1 MKLSGFAIA
10 PGRVVGKAFVF
21 RRAERQVPFRHL
33 QKTAAG
39 PERDRLQVAFQG
51 AQAELADLR
60 ARLSH
65 EAGEAHAY
73 LFDAQILMLQDPLF
87 AGRSL
92 TLIEERLIGAEW
104 ALSIVCD
111 ELRRLFAR
119 ASAVIAERSH
129 DLDDVLDRVL
139 ALLGGTKGDLVLP
152 SGERVVLVCEDLKP
166 SEAAEIDW
174 TRVGALVADHG
185 SPTHHMAILARSR
198 NIPCVLGV
206 RTATAHVASE
216 AMVLVDGGAGF
227 IDTQPPPEPQVQ
239 PVHEPKRAGPPEGPV
254 MTGDGAEI
262 VLRANIEFPSDID
275 AVRAAGA
282 MGIGLFR
289 SEYLLSRQGRA
300 PSEDA
305 QLEIYRRLALAVT
318 PHPLTVRTFD
328 LGPEDLSPASPSS
341 PNPALGLRAF
351 RLLSRGSQYFRS
363 QIRALLRAADEV
375 AIRILFPFV
384 GGVQEAAEI
393 LGLVE
398 ELEGELHSS
407 GRPFRRPPLGA
418 MIEIPS
424 AALVAESL
432 GRRFDYLCVGTN
444 DLIQY
449 TLAVD
454 RADPRVGHLYAP
466 FHPAVVRLLGDI
478 VVSAREAKV
487 PLSVCGEMAA
497 SREGALLLVGL
508 GYRELSMAPAS
519 IRRVRHV
526 LSSSRITDIEKALSL
541 SAKSESFTA
550 EAFAQALV
558 AVQGRPDPV
567 SPDSGEIIGLKESKE
582 LKG

>member
-10 PGRVVGKAFVF
+10 PGRVLGRAFVF

-33 QKTAAG
+33 EKGAVPG
-39 PERDRLQVAFQG
+39 ERERLQNAFRA

-60 ARLSH
+60 SRLSH

-73 LFDAQILMLQDPLF
+73 LFDAQMMMLQDPLF

-92 TLIEERLIGAEW
+92 TLIEERSIGAEW

-119 ASAVIAERSH
+119 ASSVIAERSH

-139 ALLGGTKGDLVLP
+139 ALLGGAKGDLVLP
-152 SGERVVLVCEDLKP
+152 AGRKLVLICEDLKP

-174 TRVGALVADHG
+174 SRVSALVADHG

-198 NIPCVLGV
+198 GIPCVLGV
-206 RTATAHVASE
+206 RTATVQVPSE
-216 AMVLVDGGAGF
+216 ALVLVDGDEGF
-227 IDTQPPPEPQVQ
+227 IDTSPPPETRIEPAPLARPATSFAG
-239 PVHEPKRAGPPEGPV
+239 PVHTR
-254 MTGDGAEI
+254 DGAEV
-262 VLRANIEFPSDID
+262 VLRANIELPSDI
-275 AVRAAGA
+275 ATVRESGA
-282 MGIGLFR
+282 MGVGLFR

-300 PSEDA
+300 PTEDA
-305 QLEIYRRLALAVT
+305 QLEIYRRLALAVA

-351 RLLSRGSQYFRS
+351 RLLSRGSEYFRS

-384 GGVQEAAEI
+384 GGVPEAEEI
-393 LGLVE
+393 LALVG
-398 ELEGELHSS
+398 ELEGELHAA
-407 GRPFRRPPLGA
+407 GRAFRRPPLGA

-432 GRRFDYLCVGTN
+432 GRKLDYLCVGTN

-466 FHPAVVRLLGDI
+466 FHPAVIRLLRDI
-478 VVSAREAKV
+478 VTASREANV

-497 SREGALLLVGL
+497 GREGALLLFGL
-508 GYRELSMAPAS
+508 GYREFSMAPSS
-519 IRRVRHV
+519 IAAVR
-526 LSSSRITDIEKALSL
+526 DALSTYRVAEIEGAVGQATRAEPL
-541 SAKSESFTA
+541 TPSSFAAALRRQSQNRSED
-550 EAFAQALV
+550 Q
-558 AVQGRPDPV
+558 P
-567 SPDSGEIIGLKESKE
+567 
-582 LKG
+582 

>member
-1 MKLSGFAIA
+1 LRLTGFAIA
-10 PGRVVGKAFVF
+10 PGRVLGKAFVF
-21 RRAERQVPFRHL
+21 RRAERRVPFRNL
-33 QKTAAG
+33 EKAAA
-39 PERDRLQVAFQG
+39 PLERERLQAAFRA

-60 ARLSH
+60 ARLSR

-92 TLIEERLIGAEW
+92 SLIDERLIGAEW
-104 ALSIVCD
+104 ALSVVCD

-119 ASAVIAERSH
+119 ASSVIAERSH

-152 SGERVVLVCEDLKP
+152 RGEKVVLVCEDLKP
-166 SEAAEIDW
+166 SEAAEVDW
-174 TRVGALVADHG
+174 SLVGALVADHG

-198 NIPCVLGV
+198 AIPCVLGV
-206 RTATAHVASE
+206 RTGTVHVSSE
-216 AMVLVDGGAGF
+216 SVVLVDGTAGY
-227 IDTQPPPEPQVQ
+227 IDTAPPPETRIEAIP
-239 PVHEPKRAGPPEGPV
+239 HERRTGLPEGPAS
-254 MTGDGAEI
+254 TADGVEVI
-262 VLRANIEFPSDID
+262 LRANIEFPSDIE
-275 AVRAAGA
+275 AVRESGA
-282 MGIGLFR
+282 MGVGLFR

-305 QLEIYRRLALAVT
+305 QLELYRRLALALA

-351 RLLSRGSQYFRS
+351 RLLSRGSEYFRS
-363 QIRALLRAADEV
+363 QIRALLRAADET

-384 GGVQEAAEI
+384 GGVPEAEEI
-393 LGLVE
+393 LALVE
-398 ELEGELHSS
+398 ELEGELHAA
-407 GRPFRRPPLGA
+407 GRAFRRPPLGA

-432 GRRFDYLCVGTN
+432 GRKFDYLCVGTN

-466 FHPAVVRLLGDI
+466 FHPGVVRLLGDI
-478 VVSAREAKV
+478 VSAAREAKV

-497 SREGALLLVGL
+497 NREGALLLVGL
-508 GYRELSMAPAS
+508 GYRELSMAPSS
-519 IRRVRHV
+519 IRQVRHA
-526 LSSSRITDIEKALSL
+526 LASSGLGDIEEAVEEVTESDLL
-541 SAKSESFTA
+541 SAER
-550 EAFAQALV
+550 FAVVLARL
-558 AVQGRPDPV
+558 ADAKR
-567 SPDSGEIIGLKESKE
+567 
-582 LKG
+582 

>member
-1 MKLSGFAIA
+1 MRLTGFAIA
-10 PGRVVGKAFVF
+10 PGRVLGKAFVF
-21 RRAERQVPFRHL
+21 RRAERRVPFRNL
-33 QKTAAG
+33 ERAG
-39 PERDRLQVAFQG
+39 VPVERERLQAAFRA
-51 AQAELADLR
+51 AQAELTDLR
-60 ARLSH
+60 ARLSR

-73 LFDAQILMLQDPLF
+73 LFDAQFLMLQDPLF

-92 TLIEERLIGAEW
+92 SLIDERLIGAEW

-119 ASAVIAERSH
+119 ASSVIAERSH

-139 ALLGGTKGDLVLP
+139 TLLGGTKGDLVLP
-152 SGERVVLVCEDLKP
+152 RGDKVVLVCEDLKP

-174 TRVGALVADHG
+174 NLVGALVADHG

-198 NIPCVLGV
+198 SIPCVLGV
-206 RTATAHVASE
+206 RTGTAHVSSE
-216 AMVLVDGGAGF
+216 SLVLVDGTAGF
-227 IDTQPPPEPQVQ
+227 IDTSPPPETRVEAIP
-239 PVHEPKRAGPPEGPV
+239 PVRRAGLPEGPAR
-254 MTGDGAEI
+254 TIDGVEVI
-262 VLRANIEFPSDID
+262 LRANIEFPSDID
-275 AVRAAGA
+275 AVRESGA
-282 MGIGLFR
+282 MGVGLFR
-289 SEYLLSRQGRA
+289 SEYLLSRLGRA

-305 QLEIYRRLALAVT
+305 QLELYRRLALVVA

-351 RLLSRGSQYFRS
+351 RLLSRGSEYFRS
-363 QIRALLRAADEV
+363 QIRALLRAADET

-384 GGVQEAAEI
+384 GGVVEADEI
-393 LGLVE
+393 LALVE
-398 ELEGELHSS
+398 ELGGELLAS
-407 GRPFRRPPLGA
+407 GRSFRRPPLGA

-466 FHPAVVRLLGDI
+466 FHPGVVRLLGDI
-478 VVSAREAKV
+478 VSAARNARV

-497 SREGALLLVGL
+497 NREGALLLVGL
-508 GYRELSMAPAS
+508 GYRELSMAPSS
-519 IRRVRHV
+519 IRQVRHA
-526 LSSSRITDIEKALSL
+526 LSSSDVKDIEKAVAEVTNQDTL
-541 SAKSESFTA
+541 SAESFA
-550 EAFAQALV
+550 GAL
-558 AVQGRPDPV
+558 
-567 SPDSGEIIGLKESKE
+567 LKLRE
-582 LKG
+582 GNR

>member
-1 MKLSGFAIA
+1 VRLSGFAIG
-10 PGRVVGKAFVF
+10 PGRVMGKAFVH
-21 RRAERQVPFRHL
+21 RREARRVPLRNIEKAEVPR
-33 QKTAAG
+33 
-39 PERDRLQVAFQG
+39 ERERLQTAFRA

-60 ARLSH
+60 GRLSR

-92 TLIEERLIGAEW
+92 SLIDERQIGAEW

-119 ASAVIAERSH
+119 ASSVIAERSH
-129 DLDDVLDRVL
+129 DLEDVLDRVL
-139 ALLGGTKGDLVLP
+139 TLLGGARGELVLP
-152 SGERVVLVCEDLKP
+152 EGEKVVLVCEDLKP

-174 TRVGALVADHG
+174 SRVSALVADDG

-198 NIPCVLGV
+198 AIPCVLGV
-206 RTATAHVASE
+206 RTGTSQIPNDAL
-216 AMVLVDGGAGF
+216 VLVDGTAGY
-227 IDTQPPPEPQVQ
+227 IDTQPPPETRIEAVREQ
-239 PVHEPKRAGPPEGPV
+239 RLAGPVGGPV
-254 MTGDGAEI
+254 RTGDGAEI
-262 VLRANIEFPSDID
+262 ILRANIEFPGDIES
-275 AVRAAGA
+275 VGEAGA
-282 MGIGLFR
+282 MGVGLFR
-289 SEYLLSRQGRA
+289 SEYLLSRHGRA

-305 QLEIYRRLALAVT
+305 QLELYRRLALAVA

-351 RLLSRGSQYFRS
+351 RLLSRGGEYFRP

-384 GGVQEAAEI
+384 GGVGEGSEI
-393 LGLVE
+393 LSLVSDIE
-398 ELEGELHSS
+398 RELRSA
-407 GRPFRRPPLGA
+407 GRAFRRPPLGA

-424 AALVAESL
+424 AALMAESL
-432 GRRFDYLCVGTN
+432 GRTFDYLCVGTN

-478 VVSAREAKV
+478 VSAAGSAKV

-497 SREGALLLVGL
+497 NREGALLLAGL
-508 GYRELSMAPAS
+508 GYRELSMAPSS
-519 IRRVRHV
+519 IRQVRYA
-526 LSSSRITDIEKALSL
+526 LSSTHLSDIEAAMKETVDSDTLTA
-541 SAKSESFTA
+541 ESFA
-550 EAFAQALV
+550 AALR
-558 AVQGRPDPV
+558 AKHRRAPA
-567 SPDSGEIIGLKESKE
+567 SR
-582 LKG
+582 

>member
-10 PGRVVGKAFVF
+10 PGRVLGKAFVF
-21 RRAERQVPFRHL
+21 QRAERQVPFRHL
-33 QKTAAG
+33 EKAGAAL
-39 PERDRLQVAFQG
+39 ERERLQTALRS
-51 AQAELADLR
+51 AQTELSDLR

-119 ASAVIAERSH
+119 ASAVISERSH

-152 SGERVVLVCEDLKP
+152 AGDKVVLVCEDLKP

-174 TRVGALVADHG
+174 SRVGALVADHG
-185 SPTHHMAILARSR
+185 SPTHHMAILAKSR
-198 NIPCVLGV
+198 LIPCVLGV

-216 AMVLVDGGAGF
+216 ALVLVDGDAGF
-227 IDTQPPPEPQVQ
+227 IDTSPSPQLRIEPTPEVL
-239 PVHEPKRAGPPEGPV
+239 RAELPEGPV
-254 MTGDGAEI
+254 HTEDGAEI
-262 VLRANIEFPSDID
+262 VLRANIEFPTDID
-275 AVRAAGA
+275 AVRESGA

-305 QLEIYRRLALAVT
+305 QLEIYRRLALAVA

-351 RLLSRGSQYFRS
+351 RLLSRGSEYFRS

-384 GGVQEAAEI
+384 GGVSEAHEI

-398 ELEGELHSS
+398 ELEGELHLA
-407 GRPFRRPPLGA
+407 GRAFRRPPLGA

-424 AALVAESL
+424 AALVAASL
-432 GRRFDYLCVGTN
+432 GRKFDYLCVGTN

-478 VVSAREAKV
+478 VSAAREANA

-508 GYRELSMAPAS
+508 GYRELSMAPSS
-519 IRRVRHV
+519 IRAVRYALTH
-526 LSSSRITDIEKALSL
+526 SSVADIERAVLEASNSDSL
-541 SAKSESFTA
+541 SAESFA
-550 EAFAQALV
+550 EALLATRTGA
-558 AVQGRPDPV
+558 R
-567 SPDSGEIIGLKESKE
+567 
-582 LKG
+582 

>member
-1 MKLSGFAIA
+1 MRLTGFAIA
-10 PGRVVGKAFVF
+10 PGRVLGKAFVF
-21 RRAERQVPFRHL
+21 RRAARQIPFRNL
-33 QKTAAG
+33 
-39 PERDRLQVAFQG
+39 ERDSASVEKERLQVALRG

-119 ASAVIAERSH
+119 ASVVIAERSH

-139 ALLGGTKGDLVLP
+139 TLLGGAKGDLVLP
-152 SGERVVLVCEDLKP
+152 PGEKLILVCGDLKP

-174 TRVGALVADHG
+174 SRVAALVADHG
-185 SPTHHMAILARSR
+185 SPTHHMAILARARS
-198 NIPCVLGV
+198 IPCVLGV
-206 RTATAHVASE
+206 RTATVEVPAGSK
-216 AMVLVDGGAGF
+216 VLVDGTAGF
-227 IDTQPPPEPQVQ
+227 VDTEPSPQTEVEQVMA
-239 PVHEPKRAGPPEGPV
+239 PDFAGPFQGPV
-254 MTGDGAEI
+254 LTKDGVEFI
-262 VLRANIEFPSDID
+262 LRANIEFPSDID
-275 AVRAAGA
+275 AVCNSGA
-282 MGIGLFR
+282 MGVGLFR

-305 QLEIYRRLALAVT
+305 QLEIYRKLALAVA

-351 RLLSRGSQYFRS
+351 RLLSRGGDYFRP
-363 QIRALLRAADEV
+363 QIRALLRAADEL

-384 GGVQEAAEI
+384 GGVEEADSI
-393 LGLVE
+393 LRLVE
-398 ELEGELHSS
+398 ELETELRSS
-407 GRPFRRPPLGA
+407 GRAFRRPPLGA

-424 AALVAESL
+424 AALVASSL
-432 GRRFDYLCVGTN
+432 GRKFDYLCVGTN

-454 RADPRVGHLYAP
+454 RADPRVGHLYDP
-466 FHPAVVRLLGDI
+466 FHPGVVRLLGDI
-478 VVSAREAKV
+478 VAAAREAKS

-497 SREGALLLVGL
+497 SREGALLLVRL
-508 GYRELSMAPAS
+508 GYRELSMTPSSIRLIRDLLASLQVDAIENAVTETARVGPLPAGGLAGAPA
-519 IRRVRHV
+519 R
-526 LSSSRITDIEKALSL
+526 
-541 SAKSESFTA
+541 
-550 EAFAQALV
+550 
-558 AVQGRPDPV
+558 
-567 SPDSGEIIGLKESKE
+567 
-582 LKG
+582 

>member
-1 MKLSGFAIA
+1 MRLSGFAIA
-10 PGRVVGKAFVF
+10 PGRVLGKAFVF
-21 RRAERQVPFRHL
+21 RRAERRVPFRNIE
-33 QKTAAG
+33 KTEAAR
-39 PERDRLQVAFQG
+39 ERDRLQAALLA
-51 AQAELADLR
+51 AQTELADLR
-60 ARLSH
+60 ARLSR

-73 LFDAQILMLQDPLF
+73 LFDAQVLMLQDPLF

-92 TLIEERLIGAEW
+92 SLIGERLIGAEW

-119 ASAVIAERSH
+119 ASSVIAERSH

-139 ALLGGTKGDLVLP
+139 TLLGGTKGDLVLP
-152 SGERVVLVCEDLKP
+152 RGEKVVLVCEDLKP

-174 TRVGALVADHG
+174 SLVGALVADHG

-198 NIPCVLGV
+198 AIPCVLGV
-206 RTATAHVASE
+206 RTGTAQVPSDAL
-216 AMVLVDGGAGF
+216 VLVDGTAGY
-227 IDTQPPPEPQVQ
+227 IDTSPPPETRIEKVIE
-239 PVHEPKRAGPPEGPV
+239 HRKIGPPEGPV
-254 MTGDGAEI
+254 RTSDGVEI
-262 VLRANIEFPSDID
+262 LLRANIEFPSDIE
-275 AVRAAGA
+275 AVSESGA
-282 MGIGLFR
+282 MGVGLFR

-305 QLEIYRRLALAVT
+305 QLDLYRRLALAVA

-351 RLLSRGSQYFRS
+351 RLLSRGSDYFRP
-363 QIRALLRAADEV
+363 QIRALLRAADET

-384 GGVQEAAEI
+384 GGVREAEEI
-393 LGLVE
+393 LALVE
-398 ELEGELHSS
+398 DIERELRSA
-407 GRPFRRPPLGA
+407 GRAFRRPPLGA

-424 AALVAESL
+424 AALVAGAL

-478 VVSAREAKV
+478 VGAAKAAKV

-497 SREGALLLVGL
+497 NREGALLLVGL
-508 GYRELSMAPAS
+508 GYRELSMAPTS
-519 IRRVRHV
+519 IRQVRHA
-526 LSSSRITDIEKALSL
+526 LASSSLVEVEEAVAEAVRSDTLTI
-541 SAKSESFTA
+541 ESFAAAVRARHGETTA
-550 EAFAQALV
+550 
-558 AVQGRPDPV
+558 PV
-567 SPDSGEIIGLKESKE
+567 
-582 LKG
+582 

>member
-1 MKLSGFAIA
+1 LRLSGFAIA
-10 PGRVVGKAFVF
+10 PGRVLGRAFVF
-21 RRAERQVPFRHL
+21 RREARRVPFRNL
-33 QKTAAG
+33 ERAAA
-39 PERDRLQVAFQG
+39 PRERERLQAAFHA
-51 AQAELADLR
+51 AQAELSDLR
-60 ARLSH
+60 ARLSR

-73 LFDAQILMLQDPLF
+73 LFDAQMLMLQDPLF

-92 TLIEERLIGAEW
+92 TLIDERLIGAEW

-119 ASAVIAERSH
+119 ASTVIAERSH

-139 ALLGGTKGDLVLP
+139 GLLGGTKGDLVLP
-152 SGERVVLVCEDLKP
+152 RGEKVVLVCEDLKP

-174 TRVGALVADHG
+174 SLVGALVADHG

-198 NIPCVLGV
+198 AIPCVLGV
-206 RTATAHVASE
+206 RTGTVHVSSE
-216 AMVLVDGGAGF
+216 TVVLVDGTAGF
-227 IDTQPPPEPQVQ
+227 IDTSPPPETRVEK
-239 PVHEPKRAGPPEGPV
+239 VREERRAGPPEGPAR
-254 MTGDGAEI
+254 TTDGFEV
-262 VLRANIEFPSDID
+262 VLRAHIEFPSDIET
-275 AVRAAGA
+275 VRESGA
-282 MGIGLFR
+282 MGVGLFR

-305 QLEIYRRLALAVT
+305 QLELYRRLGLAVA

-351 RLLSRGSQYFRS
+351 RLLSRGSEYFRS

-384 GGVQEAAEI
+384 GGVGEAEEI
-393 LGLVE
+393 LALVE
-398 ELEGELHSS
+398 ELEGELHSG
-407 GRPFRRPPLGA
+407 GRAFRRPPLGA

-432 GRRFDYLCVGTN
+432 GRKFDYLCVGTN

-466 FHPAVVRLLGDI
+466 FHPAVVRLLAEI
-478 VVSAREAKV
+478 VTAARNAKV

-497 SREGALLLVGL
+497 NREGALLLVGL
-508 GYRELSMAPAS
+508 GYRELSMAPTS
-519 IRRVRHV
+519 IRQVRHA
-526 LSSSRITDIEKALSL
+526 LASSRVAGIEKAVEE
-541 SAKSESFTA
+541 ATKSETLTA
-550 EAFAQALV
+550 ESFAVALARV
-558 AVQGRPDPV
+558 EGTEEAPARV
-567 SPDSGEIIGLKESKE
+567 
-582 LKG
+582 

>member
-1 MKLSGFAIA
+1 LRLSGFAIA
-10 PGRVVGKAFVF
+10 PGRVVAPAFIF
-21 RRAERQVPFRHL
+21 RRAARQVPFRNIERVS
-33 QKTAAG
+33 AAG
-39 PERDRLQVAFQG
+39 EKERLQIALRA
-51 AQAELADLR
+51 AQTELGELR

-73 LFDAQILMLQDPLF
+73 LFDAQILMVQDPLF

-92 TLIEERLIGAEW
+92 TLIDERLIGAEW

-119 ASAVIAERSH
+119 ASTVIAERSH

-139 ALLGGTKGDLVLP
+139 TLLGGTKGDLVLP
-152 SGERVVLVCEDLKP
+152 EGDRVVLICEDLKP

-174 TRVGALVADHG
+174 GRVAALVADHG

-198 NIPCVLGV
+198 SIPCVLGV
-206 RTATAHVASE
+206 RTATAHVLSGS
-216 AMVLVDGGAGF
+216 MILVDGDIGFLDTNPSPETFIEKVREPQPAGF
-227 IDTQPPPEPQVQ
+227 F
-239 PVHEPKRAGPPEGPV
+239 EGPV
-254 MTGDGAEI
+254 AMLDGAEI
-262 VLRANIEFPSDID
+262 ILRANIEFPSDID
-275 AVRAAGA
+275 SVRDSGA
-282 MGIGLFR
+282 MGVGLFR

-300 PSEDA
+300 PTEAA
-305 QLEIYRRLALAVT
+305 QLELYRRLALAVA

-328 LGPEDLSPASPSS
+328 LGPEDLQPASPSS

-351 RLLSRGSQYFRS
+351 RLLSRGSEYFRS
-363 QIRALLRAADEV
+363 QIRSLLRAADEV

-384 GGVQEAAEI
+384 GGAEEADEI

-407 GRPFRRPPLGA
+407 GRAFRRPPLGA

-424 AALVAESL
+424 AALVALSL
-432 GRRFDYLCVGTN
+432 GRKFDYLCVGTN

-454 RADPRVGHLYAP
+454 RADPRVGHLYDP
-466 FHPAVVRLLGDI
+466 FHPGVVRLLGDI
-478 VVSAREAKV
+478 VTASREATS

-508 GYRELSMAPAS
+508 GYRELSMTPSS
-519 IRRVRHV
+519 IRPVREA
-526 LSSSRITDIEKALSL
+526 LSSLRAGDIEGTVAKLLKTGALTADNLSTALLKAR
-541 SAKSESFTA
+541 A
-550 EAFAQALV
+550 
-558 AVQGRPDPV
+558 
-567 SPDSGEIIGLKESKE
+567 DSRAS
-582 LKG
+582 

>member
-1 MKLSGFAIA
+1 MRLTGVAIA
-10 PGRVVGKAFVF
+10 PGRVIGKAFVF
-21 RRAERQVPFRHL
+21 RRAERQVPFRSL
-33 QKTAAG
+33 DRAAVP
-39 PERDRLQVAFQG
+39 PERERLQAALHA
-51 AQAELADLR
+51 AQTELAELR
-60 ARLSH
+60 SRLSH

-152 SGERVVLVCEDLKP
+152 PGGKVVLICEDLKP

-174 TRVGALVADHG
+174 AQVGALVADHG

-198 NIPCVLGV
+198 SIPCVLGV

-216 AMVLVDGGAGF
+216 ALVLVDGTAGF
-227 IDTQPPPEPQVQ
+227 IETNPSPETRID
-239 PVHEPKRAGPPEGPV
+239 PVLALPVEGPA
-254 MTGDGAEI
+254 TGPAHTEDRVEI
-262 VLRANIEFPSDID
+262 VLRANIEFPADIGM
-275 AVRAAGA
+275 VRDSGA
-282 MGIGLFR
+282 MGVGLFR

-300 PSEDA
+300 PAEDA
-305 QLEIYRRLALAVT
+305 QLEIYRRLALGVA

-328 LGPEDLSPASPSS
+328 LGPEDLAPASPSS

-351 RLLSRGSQYFRS
+351 RLLSRGSEFFRS

-384 GGVQEAAEI
+384 GGVRETDEI
-393 LGLVE
+393 LRLVE
-398 ELEGELHSS
+398 ELEGELHAS
-407 GRPFRRPPLGA
+407 GRSFRRPPLGA

-432 GRRFDYLCVGTN
+432 GRKFDYLCVGTN

-454 RADPRVGHLYAP
+454 RADPRVGHLYNP
-466 FHPAVVRLLGDI
+466 FHPAVVRLLGEI
-478 VVSAREAKV
+478 VEAARRAKA

-497 SREGALLLVGL
+497 SRDGALLLVGL
-508 GYRELSMAPAS
+508 GYRELSMAPTA
-519 IRRVRHV
+519 IGQVR
-526 LSSSRITDIEKALSL
+526 KALAGCRVDQIEAATRMLMSSDAL
-541 SAKSESFTA
+541 GA
-550 EAFAQALV
+550 EPFVLALAQARGERRLTD
-558 AVQGRPDPV
+558 RP
-567 SPDSGEIIGLKESKE
+567 GNG
-582 LKG
+582 

>member
-10 PGRVVGKAFVF
+10 PGQVLGKAFVF
-21 RRAERQVPFRHL
+21 RRAERQVPFRSL
-33 QKTAAG
+33 DQRAVSA
-39 PERDRLQVAFQG
+39 ERERLQTAFRG
-51 AQAELADLR
+51 AQSELADLR

-119 ASAVIAERSH
+119 ASSVIAERSH

-152 SGERVVLVCEDLKP
+152 RGQKVVLVCEDLKP

-174 TRVGALVADHG
+174 SLVGALVADHG

-198 NIPCVLGV
+198 SIPCVLGV
-206 RTATAHVASE
+206 RTATTQVPSE
-216 AMVLVDGGAGF
+216 ALVLVDGDQGF
-227 IDTQPPPEPQVQ
+227 IETNPPPQTRVEPVR
-239 PVHEPKRAGPPEGPV
+239 ESTRTGPPEGPAR
-254 MTGDGAEI
+254 TGDGDEI
-262 VLRANIEFPSDID
+262 ILRANIEFPSDIE
-275 AVRAAGA
+275 AVRESGA
-282 MGIGLFR
+282 MGVGLFR

-305 QLEIYRRLALAVT
+305 QLEIYRTLALAVA

-328 LGPEDLSPASPSS
+328 LGPEDLAPASPSS

-351 RLLSRGSQYFRS
+351 RLLSRAGDYFRT
-363 QIRALLRAADEV
+363 QLRALLRAADEV

-384 GGVQEAAEI
+384 GGVGEAVEI
-393 LGLVE
+393 LSLIE
-398 ELEGELHSS
+398 ELEGELQRA
-407 GRPFRRPPLGA
+407 GRAFRRPPLGA

-432 GRRFDYLCVGTN
+432 GRTFDYLCVGTN

-466 FHPAVVRLLGDI
+466 FHPGVVRLLGGM
-478 VVSAREAKV
+478 VSAAREATV

-508 GYRELSMAPAS
+508 GYRELSMAPS
-519 IRRVRHV
+519 SLRQIRHV
-526 LSSSRITDIEKALSL
+526 LAASRTDHLERAVALASKSDSL
-541 SAKSESFTA
+541 TAESFAAT
-550 EAFAQALV
+550 LLS
-558 AVQGRPDPV
+558 VQEGR
-567 SPDSGEIIGLKESKE
+567 
-582 LKG
+582 

>member
-1 MKLSGFAIA
+1 MRLSGFAIA
-10 PGRVVGKAFVF
+10 PGRVLGKAFVF
-21 RRAERQVPFRHL
+21 RRAERRVPFRNIE
-33 QKTAAG
+33 KAAAAG
-39 PERDRLQVAFQG
+39 ERERLQAAFVA

-73 LFDAQILMLQDPLF
+73 LFDAQVLMLQDPLF

-92 TLIEERLIGAEW
+92 SLIGERLIGAEW

-119 ASAVIAERSH
+119 ASSVIAERSH

-139 ALLGGTKGDLVLP
+139 TLLGGTKGDLVLP
-152 SGERVVLVCEDLKP
+152 RGEKVVLVCEDLKP

-174 TRVGALVADHG
+174 SQVGALVADHG

-198 NIPCVLGV
+198 GIPCVLGV
-206 RTATAHVASE
+206 RTGTKEVSSE
-216 AMVLVDGGAGF
+216 AVVLVDGTAGY
-227 IDTQPPPEPQVQ
+227 IDTTPPPETRV
-239 PVHEPKRAGPPEGPV
+239 EKITEERRTGPPEGPV
-254 MTGDGAEI
+254 RTTDGVE
-262 VLRANIEFPSDID
+262 VLLRANIEFPSDIQV
-275 AVRAAGA
+275 VRESGA
-282 MGIGLFR
+282 MGVGLFR

-305 QLEIYRRLALAVT
+305 QLDLYRRLALTVA

-351 RLLSRGSQYFRS
+351 RLLSKGSEYFRP
-363 QIRALLRAADEV
+363 QMRALLRAADET

-384 GGVQEAAEI
+384 GGIRDAEEI
-393 LGLVE
+393 LAMVGEVE
-398 ELEGELHSS
+398 QDLRSA
-407 GRPFRRPPLGA
+407 GRAFRRPPLGA

-424 AALVAESL
+424 AALVARAL
-432 GRRFDYLCVGTN
+432 GQKFDYLCVGTN

-454 RADPRVGHLYAP
+454 RADPRVAHLYAP
-466 FHPAVVRLLGDI
+466 FHPAVVRLLGEI
-478 VVSAREAKV
+478 VNAARDAKV

-508 GYRELSMAPAS
+508 GYRELSMAPSAIRQVRQALAS
-519 IRRVRHV
+519 SPLRAVEQAV
-526 LSSSRITDIEKALSL
+526 AMALNSDTL
-541 SAKSESFTA
+541 TIESFNA
-550 EAFAQALV
+550 ALR
-558 AVQGRPDPV
+558 ATH
-567 SPDSGEIIGLKESKE
+567 GETPAPA
-582 LKG
+582 

>member
-1 MKLSGFAIA
+1 MRLSGFAIA
-10 PGRVVGKAFVF
+10 PGRVLGKAFVF
-21 RRAERQVPFRHL
+21 RRAERRVPFRSIG
-33 QKTAAG
+33 KNDV
-39 PERDRLQVAFQG
+39 PRERERLQAAFVA
-51 AQAELADLR
+51 AQAELADLT
-60 ARLSH
+60 ARLSR

-73 LFDAQILMLQDPLF
+73 LFDAQALMLQDPLF

-92 TLIEERLIGAEW
+92 SLIDERLIGAEW
-104 ALSIVCD
+104 ALTIVCD

-119 ASAVIAERSH
+119 ASSVIAERSH

-139 ALLGGTKGDLVLP
+139 TLLGGTKGDLVLP
-152 SGERVVLVCEDLKP
+152 RGEKVVLVCEDLKP

-174 TRVGALVADHG
+174 SLVGALVADHG

-198 NIPCVLGV
+198 GIPCVLGV
-206 RTATAHVASE
+206 RTGTAQVSSDAL
-216 AMVLVDGGAGF
+216 VLVDGTAGYL
-227 IDTQPPPEPQVQ
+227 DTSPPPETRI
-239 PVHEPKRAGPPEGPV
+239 EKLTEERRAGPPGGPV
-254 MTGDGAEI
+254 RTTDGVEI
-262 VLRANIEFPSDID
+262 LLRANIEFPSDID
-275 AVRAAGA
+275 TVRESGA
-282 MGIGLFR
+282 MGVGLFR

-305 QLEIYRRLALAVT
+305 QLELYRRLALGVA

-351 RLLSRGSQYFRS
+351 RLLSRGGDYFRP
-363 QIRALLRAADEV
+363 QIRALLRAADET

-384 GGVQEAAEI
+384 GGVRDAEEI
-393 LGLVE
+393 LALVE
-398 ELEGELHSS
+398 EVEFELRSA
-407 GRPFRRPPLGA
+407 GRAFRRPPLGA

-424 AALVAESL
+424 AALVAGAL

-466 FHPAVVRLLGDI
+466 FHPGVVRLLGDM
-478 VVSAREAKV
+478 VNAAKDAKA

-508 GYRELSMAPAS
+508 GYRELSMAPSS
-519 IRRVRHV
+519 IRQVRH
-526 LSSSRITDIEKALSL
+526 ALSTTSL
-541 SAKSESFTA
+541 ADVQEVVAAALGSDTLTPESFA
-550 EAFAQALV
+550 AALRERHRETP
-558 AVQGRPDPV
+558 APA
-567 SPDSGEIIGLKESKE
+567 
-582 LKG
+582 

>member
-1 MKLSGFAIA
+1 MRLTGFAIA
-10 PGRVVGKAFVF
+10 PGRVLGKAFVF
-21 RRAERQVPFRHL
+21 RRAERRVPFRNL
-33 QKTAAG
+33 ERAG
-39 PERDRLQVAFQG
+39 VPVERERLQAAFRA
-51 AQAELADLR
+51 AQAELTDLR
-60 ARLSH
+60 ARLSR

-73 LFDAQILMLQDPLF
+73 LFDAQFLMLQDPLF

-92 TLIEERLIGAEW
+92 SLIDERLIGAEW

-119 ASAVIAERSH
+119 ASSVIAERSH

-139 ALLGGTKGDLVLP
+139 TLLGGTKGDLVLP
-152 SGERVVLVCEDLKP
+152 RGDKVVLVCEDLKP

-174 TRVGALVADHG
+174 NLVGALVADHG

-198 NIPCVLGV
+198 SIPCVLGV
-206 RTATAHVASE
+206 RTGTAHVSSE
-216 AMVLVDGGAGF
+216 SLVLVDGTAGF
-227 IDTQPPPEPQVQ
+227 IDTSPPPETRVEAIP
-239 PVHEPKRAGPPEGPV
+239 PERRAGLPEGPAR
-254 MTGDGAEI
+254 TIDGVEVI
-262 VLRANIEFPSDID
+262 LRANIEFPSDID
-275 AVRAAGA
+275 AVRESGA
-282 MGIGLFR
+282 MGVGLFR
-289 SEYLLSRQGRA
+289 SEYLLSRLGRA

-305 QLEIYRRLALAVT
+305 QLELYRRLALAVA

-351 RLLSRGSQYFRS
+351 RLLSRGSEYFRS
-363 QIRALLRAADEV
+363 QIRALLRAADET

-384 GGVQEAAEI
+384 GGVVEADEI
-393 LGLVE
+393 LALVE
-398 ELEGELHSS
+398 ELGGELLAS
-407 GRPFRRPPLGA
+407 GRSFRRPPLGA

-466 FHPAVVRLLGDI
+466 FHPGVVRLLGDI
-478 VVSAREAKV
+478 VSAARNARV

-497 SREGALLLVGL
+497 NREGALLLVGL
-508 GYRELSMAPAS
+508 GYRELSMAPSS
-519 IRRVRHV
+519 IRQVRHA
-526 LSSSRITDIEKALSL
+526 LSSSDVKDIEKAVAEVTNQDTL
-541 SAKSESFTA
+541 SAESFA
-550 EAFAQALV
+550 GAL
-558 AVQGRPDPV
+558 
-567 SPDSGEIIGLKESKE
+567 LKLRE
-582 LKG
+582 GNR

>member
-1 MKLSGFAIA
+1 LRLSGFAIA
-10 PGRVVGKAFVF
+10 PGRVVAPAFIF
-21 RRAERQVPFRHL
+21 RRAARQVPFRNIERVS
-33 QKTAAG
+33 AAA
-39 PERDRLQVAFQG
+39 EKERLQIALRA
-51 AQAELADLR
+51 AQAELGELR

-73 LFDAQILMLQDPLF
+73 LFDAQILMVQDPLF

-92 TLIEERLIGAEW
+92 TLIDERLIGAEW

-119 ASAVIAERSH
+119 ASTVIAERSH

-139 ALLGGTKGDLVLP
+139 TLLGGTKGDLVLP
-152 SGERVVLVCEDLKP
+152 DGDRVVLICEDLKP
-166 SEAAEIDW
+166 SEAAEIEW
-174 TRVGALVADHG
+174 ARVAALVADHG

-198 NIPCVLGV
+198 SIPCVLGV
-206 RTATAHVASE
+206 RTATAHVLSGS
-216 AMVLVDGGAGF
+216 MILVDGDIGFLDTNPSPETFIEKVREPQPAGF
-227 IDTQPPPEPQVQ
+227 F
-239 PVHEPKRAGPPEGPV
+239 EGPV
-254 MTGDGAEI
+254 AMLDGAEI
-262 VLRANIEFPSDID
+262 ILRANIEFPSDID
-275 AVRAAGA
+275 SVRDSGA
-282 MGIGLFR
+282 MGVGLFR

-300 PSEDA
+300 PTEAA
-305 QLEIYRRLALAVT
+305 QLELYRRLALAVA

-328 LGPEDLSPASPSS
+328 LGPEDLQPASPSS

-351 RLLSRGSQYFRS
+351 RLLSRGSEYFRS
-363 QIRALLRAADEV
+363 QIRSLLRAADEV

-384 GGVQEAAEI
+384 GGAEEADEI

-407 GRPFRRPPLGA
+407 GRAFRRPPLGA

-424 AALVAESL
+424 AALVALSL
-432 GRRFDYLCVGTN
+432 GRKFDYLCVGTN

-454 RADPRVGHLYAP
+454 RADPRVGHLYDP
-466 FHPAVVRLLGDI
+466 FHPGVVRLLGDI
-478 VVSAREAKV
+478 VTASREATS

-508 GYRELSMAPAS
+508 GYRELSMTPSS
-519 IRRVRHV
+519 IRPVREA
-526 LSSSRITDIEKALSL
+526 LSSLRAGDIEGMVAKLLKSGTLTADGL
-541 SAKSESFTA
+541 SAALLKARA
-550 EAFAQALV
+550 ENQA
-558 AVQGRPDPV
+558 
-567 SPDSGEIIGLKESKE
+567 S
-582 LKG
+582 

>member
-1 MKLSGFAIA
+1 MRLSGFAIA
-10 PGRVVGKAFVF
+10 PGQVLGKAFVF
-21 RRAERQVPFRHL
+21 RRAERRVPFRHIEKADVPRERERL
-33 QKTAAG
+33 RAAF
-39 PERDRLQVAFQG
+39 RA
-51 AQAELADLR
+51 AQAELADLT

-73 LFDAQILMLQDPLF
+73 LFDAQVLMLQDPLF

-92 TLIEERLIGAEW
+92 SLIDERLIGAEW

-111 ELRRLFAR
+111 ELRSLFAR

-139 ALLGGTKGDLVLP
+139 TLLGGTKGDLVLP
-152 SGERVVLVCEDLKP
+152 KGEKVVLVCQDLKP

-174 TRVGALVADHG
+174 SLVGALVADHG

-198 NIPCVLGV
+198 SIPCVLGV
-206 RTATAHVASE
+206 RTGTAEVLSE
-216 AMVLVDGGAGF
+216 SLVFVDGTAGYV
-227 IDTQPPPEPQVQ
+227 DTAPSPETRVDKITE
-239 PVHEPKRAGPPEGPV
+239 HRRAGLPEGPIR
-254 MTGDGAEI
+254 TTDGVEI
-262 VLRANIEFPSDID
+262 LLRANIEFPSDIET
-275 AVRAAGA
+275 VRESGA
-282 MGIGLFR
+282 MGVGLFR

-305 QLEIYRRLALAVT
+305 QLEIYRRLALAVA

-351 RLLSRGSQYFRS
+351 RLLSRGGDYFRP
-363 QIRALLRAADEV
+363 QIRALLRAADET

-384 GGVQEAAEI
+384 GGVREADEI
-393 LGLVE
+393 LALVLE
-398 ELEGELHSS
+398 IEGEVRSA
-407 GRPFRRPPLGA
+407 GRAFRRPPLGA

-424 AALVAESL
+424 AALVAGPL
-432 GRRFDYLCVGTN
+432 GRKFDYLCVGTN

-466 FHPAVVRLLGDI
+466 FHPAVVRLLGEI
-478 VVSAREAKV
+478 VSAARDANV

-497 SREGALLLVGL
+497 SREGALLLAGL
-508 GYRELSMAPAS
+508 GYRELSMAPTS
-519 IRRVRHV
+519 IRQVRHALASFSLAEV
-526 LSSSRITDIEKALSL
+526 EEAVAMALGSDALS
-541 SAKSESFTA
+541 AESFA
-550 EAFAQALV
+550 AALR
-558 AVQGRPDPV
+558 ARRRETPAPV
-567 SPDSGEIIGLKESKE
+567 
-582 LKG
+582 

>member
-1 MKLSGFAIA
+1 MRLSGFAIA
-10 PGRVVGKAFVF
+10 PGRVIGKAFVF
-21 RRAERQVPFRHL
+21 RRTERQVPFRNL
-33 QKTAAG
+33 QRAAVPG
-39 PERDRLQVAFQG
+39 ERERLQTAFRA
-51 AQAELADLR
+51 AQSELSDLR
-60 ARLSH
+60 ARLSR

-92 TLIEERLIGAEW
+92 TLIDERLIGAEW
-104 ALSIVCD
+104 ALTIVCD

-119 ASAVIAERSH
+119 ASSVIAERSH

-152 SGERVVLVCEDLKP
+152 AGEKVVLICEDLKP

-174 TRVGALVADHG
+174 SLVGALVADHG

-198 NIPCVLGV
+198 TIPCVLGV

-216 AMVLVDGGAGF
+216 GLVLVDGDAGF
-227 IDTQPPPEPQVQ
+227 IDTNPPPETWIE
-239 PVHEPKRAGPPEGPV
+239 PVLESRVAGPPQGPV
-254 MTGDGAEI
+254 VTFDRVEI
-262 VLRANIEFPSDID
+262 ILRANIEFPSDID
-275 AVRAAGA
+275 TVRDSGA
-282 MGIGLFR
+282 MGVGLFR

-300 PSEDA
+300 PSEEA
-305 QLEIYRRLALAVT
+305 QLEIYRRLALAVA

-328 LGPEDLSPASPSS
+328 LGPEDLSPASPAS

-351 RLLSRGSQYFRS
+351 RLLSRGGEYFRP

-384 GGVQEAAEI
+384 GGIKEADEI
-393 LGLVE
+393 LALVE
-398 ELEGELHSS
+398 EIGGELHSS
-407 GRPFRRPPLGA
+407 GRAFRRPPLGA

-466 FHPAVVRLLGDI
+466 FHPGVVRLLGEI
-478 VVSAREAKV
+478 VTAARQANV
-487 PLSVCGEMAA
+487 ALSVCGELAA
-497 SREGALLLVGL
+497 NREGALLLVGL
-508 GYRELSMAPAS
+508 GYRELSMAPSS
-519 IRRVRHV
+519 IRLVREV
-526 LSSSRITDIEKALSL
+526 LASTRIDELEKAVSQAMTSGSL
-541 SAKSESFTA
+541 TA
-550 EAFAQALV
+550 ETI
-558 AVQGRPDPV
+558 GRKV
-567 SPDSGEIIGLKESKE
+567 H
-582 LKG
+582 

>member
-1 MKLSGFAIA
+1 MRLSGFAIA
-10 PGRVVGKAFVF
+10 PGRVLGKAFVF
-21 RRAERQVPFRHL
+21 RRAERRVPFRNIE
-33 QKTAAG
+33 KADA
-39 PERDRLQVAFQG
+39 PRERERLQAAFR
-51 AQAELADLR
+51 AAEAELADLKG
-60 ARLSH
+60 RLSR

-73 LFDAQILMLQDPLF
+73 LFDAQVLMLRDPLF

-92 TLIEERLIGAEW
+92 SLIDERLIGAEW
-104 ALSIVCD
+104 AMSIVCD

-119 ASAVIAERSH
+119 ASSVIAERSH

-139 ALLGGTKGDLVLP
+139 TLLGGTKGDLLLP
-152 SGERVVLVCEDLKP
+152 RGEKVVLVCEDLKP

-174 TRVGALVADHG
+174 SQVGALVADHG

-198 NIPCVLGV
+198 AIPCVLGV
-206 RTATAHVASE
+206 RTGTAQVTGE
-216 AMVLVDGGAGF
+216 ALVLVDGTAGY
-227 IDTQPPPEPQVQ
+227 IDTSPPPETRVEKVTEQR
-239 PVHEPKRAGPPEGPV
+239 RAGPPEGPV
-254 MTGDGAEI
+254 RTTDGVEI
-262 VLRANIEFPSDID
+262 LLRANIEFPSDIE
-275 AVRAAGA
+275 AVRESGA
-282 MGIGLFR
+282 MGVGLFR

-305 QLEIYRRLALAVT
+305 QLELYRRLALAVA

-351 RLLSRGSQYFRS
+351 RLLSRGGDYFRP
-363 QIRALLRAADEV
+363 QIRALLRAADET

-384 GGVQEAAEI
+384 GGVREAEEI
-393 LGLVE
+393 LALVADVE
-398 ELEGELHSS
+398 RDLRSA
-407 GRPFRRPPLGA
+407 GRVFRRPPLGA

-432 GRRFDYLCVGTN
+432 GRKFDYLCVGTN

-478 VVSAREAKV
+478 VAAAEAANV

-497 SREGALLLVGL
+497 NREGALLLVGL
-508 GYRELSMAPAS
+508 GYRELSMAPTS
-519 IRRVRHV
+519 IRQVRH
-526 LSSSRITDIEKALSL
+526 ALGSFAL
-541 SAKSESFTA
+541 ADVEEAVAAALQSDALTVESFA
-550 EAFAQALV
+550 AALREKQRETPA
-558 AVQGRPDPV
+558 AV
-567 SPDSGEIIGLKESKE
+567 
-582 LKG
+582 

>member
-1 MKLSGFAIA
+1 MRLSGFAIA
-10 PGRVVGKAFVF
+10 PGRVLAKAFVF
-21 RRAERQVPFRHL
+21 RRAERQVPFRNL
-33 QKTAAG
+33 EKAAT
-39 PERDRLQVAFQG
+39 PRERERLQTAFRA

-119 ASAVIAERSH
+119 ASSVIAERSH

-139 ALLGGTKGDLVLP
+139 SLLGGTKGDLVLP
-152 SGERVVLVCEDLKP
+152 DGDRVVLVCEDLKP

-174 TRVGALVADHG
+174 SLVCALVADHG

-198 NIPCVLGV
+198 AIPCVLGV

-216 AMVLVDGGAGF
+216 ALVLVDGDVGF
-227 IDTQPPPEPQVQ
+227 IDTNPSPEIRVEPIPEPPP
-239 PVHEPKRAGPPEGPV
+239 AGPPEGPV
-254 MTGDGAEI
+254 VTGDGVEI
-262 VLRANIEFPSDID
+262 ILRANIEFPSDID
-275 AVRAAGA
+275 TVRDSGA
-282 MGIGLFR
+282 MGVGLFR
-289 SEYLLSRQGRA
+289 SEYLLSRQGKA
-300 PSEDA
+300 PTEDA
-305 QLEIYRRLALAVT
+305 QLELYRRLALAVA

-351 RLLSRGSQYFRS
+351 RLLSRASEYFRS
-363 QIRALLRAADEV
+363 QLRALLRAADEV

-384 GGVQEAAEI
+384 GGAKEADEI

-407 GRPFRRPPLGA
+407 GRAFRRPPLGA

-432 GRRFDYLCVGTN
+432 GRKFDYLCVGTN

-478 VVSAREAKV
+478 VAAAREAKV
-487 PLSVCGEMAA
+487 PLSVCGELAA
-497 SREGALLLVGL
+497 NREGALLLVGL
-508 GYRELSMAPAS
+508 GYRELSMAPSS
-519 IRRVRHV
+519 IRLVRKV
-526 LSSSRITDIEKALSL
+526 LASSRIDEIEKAVLLATKSDSL
-541 SAKSESFTA
+541 TAESFA
-550 EAFAQALV
+550 EALPQFKA
-558 AVQGRPDPV
+558 RD
-567 SPDSGEIIGLKESKE
+567 KEDHP
-582 LKG
+582 

>member
-1 MKLSGFAIA
+1 MRLSGFAIA
-10 PGRVVGKAFVF
+10 PGRVLAQAFVF

-33 QKTAAG
+33 KHDATAR
-39 PERDRLQVAFQG
+39 ERDRLQQAFSS
-51 AQAELADLR
+51 ARSELSELR
-60 ARLSH
+60 SRLSH

-92 TLIEERLIGAEW
+92 TLIEERLIGSEW

-119 ASAVIAERSH
+119 ASSVIAERSH

-139 ALLGGTKGDLVLP
+139 SHLGGPKGDLVLP
-152 SGERVVLVCEDLKP
+152 RGERIILVCEDLKP

-174 TRVGALVADHG
+174 TSVAALVADHG

-198 NIPCVLGV
+198 SIPCVLGV

-216 AMVLVDGGAGF
+216 ALVLVDGDLGI
-227 IDTQPPPEPQVQ
+227 IDTNPSPGTRVDAVRERALTEPP
-239 PVHEPKRAGPPEGPV
+239 RGPARTE
-254 MTGDGAEI
+254 DGVEI

-275 AVRAAGA
+275 AVRDSGA
-282 MGIGLFR
+282 MGVGLFR
-289 SEYLLSRQGRA
+289 SEYLLSRQGRP

-305 QLEIYRRLALAVT
+305 QLELYRRLALGVA

-351 RLLSRGSQYFRS
+351 RLLSRGSEYFRS

-384 GGVQEAAEI
+384 GGAREADEI
-393 LGLVE
+393 LGLVF

-432 GRRFDYLCVGTN
+432 GRKFDFLCVGTN

-454 RADPRVGHLYAP
+454 RADPRVGHLYEP
-466 FHPAVVRLLGDI
+466 FHPAVIRLLRDI
-478 VVSAREAKV
+478 VGASREAKV

-497 SREGALLLVGL
+497 SREAALLLVGL
-508 GYRELSMAPAS
+508 GYRELSMTPSS
-519 IRRVRHV
+519 ISVVRDAV
-526 LSSSRITDIEKALSL
+526 CESRIPDLETAV
-541 SAKSESFTA
+541 ARFAASESLTS
-550 EAFAQALV
+550 EAFGELLKAHSGDKA
-558 AVQGRPDPV
+558 ARPP
-567 SPDSGEIIGLKESKE
+567 SGS
-582 LKG
+582 

>member
-1 MKLSGFAIA
+1 MRLSGFAIA
-10 PGRVVGKAFVF
+10 SGRVLGRAFVF
-21 RRAERQVPFRHL
+21 RRAERQVPFRSIER
-33 QKTAAG
+33 TAA
-39 PERDRLQVAFQG
+39 PAERERLQAAFHA
-51 AQAELADLR
+51 AQAELGDLR
-60 ARLSH
+60 SRLSR

-73 LFDAQILMLQDPLF
+73 LFDAQILMLRDPLL

-92 TLIEERLIGAEW
+92 TLIDERLIGAEW
-104 ALSIVCD
+104 ALTIVCD

-119 ASAVIAERSH
+119 ASAIIAERSH

-152 SGERVVLVCEDLKP
+152 RGEKVVLICEDLKP

-174 TRVGALVADHG
+174 SLVGALVADHG

-198 NIPCVLGV
+198 SIPCVLGV

-216 AMVLVDGGAGF
+216 ALVLVDGTAGYL
-227 IDTQPPPEPQVQ
+227 DTQPSPETLI
-239 PVHEPKRAGPPEGPV
+239 EPIEVSTRDGVPEGPV
-254 MTGDGAEI
+254 LTVDRAEI
-262 VLRANIEFPSDID
+262 ILRANIEFPSDID
-275 AVRAAGA
+275 AVREAGA
-282 MGIGLFR
+282 MGVGLFR
-289 SEYLLSRQGRA
+289 SEYLLSRAGRA

-305 QLEIYRRLALAVT
+305 QLELYRRLALAVA

-351 RLLSRGSQYFRS
+351 RLLSRGSEYFRS

-384 GGVQEAAEI
+384 SGVREADEI
-393 LGLVE
+393 LALVE

-407 GRPFRRPPLGA
+407 GRAFRRPPLGA

-432 GRRFDYLCVGTN
+432 GRKLDYLCVGTN

-454 RADPRVGHLYAP
+454 RADPRVGHLYEP
-466 FHPAVVRLLGDI
+466 FHPGVVRLLGDI
-478 VVSAREAKV
+478 VTAAREAKV

-508 GYRELSMAPAS
+508 GYRELSMAPSS
-519 IRRVRHV
+519 IRAVRDA
-526 LSSSRITDIEKALSL
+526 LSSARVSEIETVVGQIATSDGLTAQLFASALQ
-541 SAKSESFTA
+541 AVHA
-550 EAFAQALV
+550 EERG
-558 AVQGRPDPV
+558 GRLT
-567 SPDSGEIIGLKESKE
+567 GT
-582 LKG
+582 

>member
-10 PGRVVGKAFVF
+10 PGRVLGKAFVF
-21 RRAERQVPFRHL
+21 RRAERQVPFRKLDKTGASRERERL
-33 QKTAAG
+33 QTAFTAA
-39 PERDRLQVAFQG
+39 QS
-51 AQAELADLR
+51 ELADLR
-60 ARLSH
+60 ARLSD

-119 ASAVIAERSH
+119 ASAVISERSH

-139 ALLGGTKGDLVLP
+139 TLLGGAKGDLVLP
-152 SGERVVLVCEDLKP
+152 AGEKVVLVCEDLKP
-166 SEAAEIDW
+166 SEAAEIEW
-174 TRVGALVADHG
+174 ARVGALVADHG

-198 NIPCVLGV
+198 GIPCVLGV
-206 RTATAHVASE
+206 RTATAEVASE
-216 AMVLVDGGAGF
+216 AVVLVDGDQGF
-227 IDTQPPPEPQVQ
+227 IDTAPPPETRV
-239 PVHEPKRAGPPEGPV
+239 EPIRESRTAGPLLGPAH
-254 MTGDGAEI
+254 MLDGAE
-262 VLRANIEFPSDID
+262 VLLRANIEFPSDID
-275 AVRAAGA
+275 AVRESGA

-305 QLEIYRRLALAVT
+305 QLEIYRRLALAVA

-351 RLLSRGSQYFRS
+351 RLLSRGSEYFR
-363 QIRALLRAADEV
+363 
-375 AIRILFPFV
+375 PFV
-384 GGVQEAAEI
+384 GGALEAQEI
-393 LGLVE
+393 LALVE

-407 GRPFRRPPLGA
+407 GRAFRRPPLGA

-478 VVSAREAKV
+478 VGAAREARV

-497 SREGALLLVGL
+497 SREGSLLLVGL
-508 GYRELSMAPAS
+508 GYRELSMAPSS
-519 IRRVRHV
+519 IRLVRHA
-526 LSSSRITDIEKALSL
+526 LTSSRAADLAQAFLEAGRL
-541 SAKSESFTA
+541 EEFTA
-550 EAFAQALV
+550 QSFAKAVTEVQARRGPGASL
-558 AVQGRPDPV
+558 AASGPDNE
-567 SPDSGEIIGLKESKE
+567 PDRATQ
-582 LKG
+582 LKGDL

>member
-1 MKLSGFAIA
+1 MRLSGFAIA
-10 PGRVVGKAFVF
+10 PGRVLGKAFVF
-21 RRAERQVPFRHL
+21 RRAERRVPFRNIE
-33 QKTAAG
+33 KAAAAG
-39 PERDRLQVAFQG
+39 ERERLQAAFVA

-73 LFDAQILMLQDPLF
+73 LFDAQVLMLQDPLF

-92 TLIEERLIGAEW
+92 SLIGERLIGAEW

-119 ASAVIAERSH
+119 ASSVIAERSH

-139 ALLGGTKGDLVLP
+139 TLLGGTKGDLVLP
-152 SGERVVLVCEDLKP
+152 RGEKVVLVCEDLKP

-174 TRVGALVADHG
+174 SQVGALVADHG

-198 NIPCVLGV
+198 GIPCVLGV
-206 RTATAHVASE
+206 RTGTKEVSSE
-216 AMVLVDGGAGF
+216 AVVLVDGTAGY
-227 IDTQPPPEPQVQ
+227 IDTTPPPETRV
-239 PVHEPKRAGPPEGPV
+239 EKITEERRTGPPEGPV
-254 MTGDGAEI
+254 RTTDGVE
-262 VLRANIEFPSDID
+262 VLLRANIEFPSDIQV
-275 AVRAAGA
+275 VRESGA
-282 MGIGLFR
+282 MGVGLFR

-305 QLEIYRRLALAVT
+305 QLDLYRRLALTVA

-351 RLLSRGSQYFRS
+351 RLLSKGSEYFRP
-363 QIRALLRAADEV
+363 QMRALLRAADET

-384 GGVQEAAEI
+384 GGIRDAEEI
-393 LGLVE
+393 LAMVGEVE
-398 ELEGELHSS
+398 QDLRSA
-407 GRPFRRPPLGA
+407 GRAFRRPPLGA

-424 AALVAESL
+424 AALVARAL
-432 GRRFDYLCVGTN
+432 GQKFDYLCVGTN

-454 RADPRVGHLYAP
+454 RADPRVAHLYAP
-466 FHPAVVRLLGDI
+466 FHPAVVRLLGEI
-478 VVSAREAKV
+478 VNAARDAKV

-508 GYRELSMAPAS
+508 GYRELSMAPSAIRQVRQALAS
-519 IRRVRHV
+519 
-526 LSSSRITDIEKALSL
+526 SALRAVEQAVAMALNSDTL
-541 SAKSESFTA
+541 TIESFNA
-550 EAFAQALV
+550 ALR
-558 AVQGRPDPV
+558 ATH
-567 SPDSGEIIGLKESKE
+567 GETPAPA
-582 LKG
+582 

>member
-1 MKLSGFAIA
+1 LRLSGFAIA
-10 PGRVVGKAFVF
+10 PGRVIGKAFVF
-21 RRAERQVPFRHL
+21 RRAERQVPFRNLEKATAPAEKERL
-33 QKTAAG
+33 QKALLA
-39 PERDRLQVAFQG
+39 
-51 AQAELADLR
+51 AQAELGDLR
-60 ARLSH
+60 ARLTA
-65 EAGEAHAY
+65 EAGPDHAY

-104 ALSIVCD
+104 ALSTVCD

-129 DLDDVLDRVL
+129 DLDDVEDRVL
-139 ALLGGTKGDLVLP
+139 ALLGGNKGDLVLP
-152 SGERVVLVCEDLKP
+152 RGERVILICEDLKP

-174 TRVGALVADHG
+174 SSVGALVADHG

-198 NIPCVLGV
+198 SIPCVLGV

-216 AMVLVDGGAGF
+216 EVVLVDGDAGY
-227 IDTQPPPEPQVQ
+227 IDTHPPPETRIE
-239 PVHEPKRAGPPEGPV
+239 PVAESREAGPPEGPV
-254 MTGDGAEI
+254 FTADREEI
-262 VLRANIEFPSDID
+262 ILRANIEFPSDTD
-275 AVRAAGA
+275 AVRDSGA
-282 MGIGLFR
+282 MGVGLFR

-305 QLEIYRRLALAVT
+305 QLELYRRLALAVA

-328 LGPEDLSPASPSS
+328 LGPEDLSPASPAS

-351 RLLSRGSQYFRS
+351 RLLSRGSAYFRS

-384 GGVQEAAEI
+384 GGVREGEEI
-393 LGLVE
+393 LALVE
-398 ELEGELHSS
+398 ELEGELHAA
-407 GRPFRRPPLGA
+407 GRNFRRPPLGA

-432 GRRFDYLCVGTN
+432 GRQFDYLCVGTN

-454 RADPRVGHLYAP
+454 RADPRVGHLYEP
-466 FHPAVVRLLGDI
+466 FHPAVVRLLTDI
-478 VVSAREAKV
+478 VRAAREAKV

-497 SREGALLLVGL
+497 SRDGSLLLAGL
-508 GYRELSMAPAS
+508 GYRELSMAPSS
-519 IRRVRHV
+519 IRSVREALALTRLDEV
-526 LSSSRITDIEKALSL
+526 GKAIADATAQDALT
-541 SAKSESFTA
+541 AESFA
-550 EAFAQALV
+550 AILQKAHVRRGGGDRA
-558 AVQGRPDPV
+558 D
-567 SPDSGEIIGLKESKE
+567 IG
-582 LKG
+582 

>member
-1 MKLSGFAIA
+1 MRLAGFAIA
-10 PGRVVGKAFVF
+10 PGRVLEKAFVF
-21 RRAERQVPFRHL
+21 RRAERQVPFRSL
-33 QKTAAG
+33 TREAA
-39 PERDRLQVAFQG
+39 PAERERLQTALRA
-51 AQAELADLR
+51 AQAEVTDLR

-119 ASAVIAERSH
+119 ASNVIAERSH

-139 ALLGGTKGDLVLP
+139 ALLGGAKGDLVLP
-152 SGERVVLVCEDLKP
+152 RGGKVVLICEDLKP

-174 TRVGALVADHG
+174 SLVGALVADHG

-198 NIPCVLGV
+198 SIPCVLGV
-206 RTATAHVASE
+206 RTATIDVASE
-216 AMVLVDGGAGF
+216 EMVLVDGDAGF
-227 IDTQPPPEPQVQ
+227 IGTDPPPETRIEPI
-239 PVHEPKRAGPPEGPV
+239 HESRWDGPPEGP
-254 MTGDGAEI
+254 TLTADGQEI
-262 VLRANIEFPSDID
+262 ILRANIEFPSDID
-275 AVRAAGA
+275 AVRESGA
-282 MGIGLFR
+282 MGVGLFR
-289 SEYLLSRQGRA
+289 SEYLLLRQGRA
-300 PSEDA
+300 PTEDA
-305 QLEIYRRLALAVT
+305 QLEIYRKLALAVA

-328 LGPEDLSPASPSS
+328 LGPEDLAPASPSS

-351 RLLSRGSQYFRS
+351 RLLSRGGDYFES

-384 GGVQEAAEI
+384 GGVGEADEI
-393 LGLVE
+393 LNLVE
-398 ELEGELHSS
+398 AVEGELSRA

-418 MIEIPS
+418 LIEIPS

-432 GRRFDYLCVGTN
+432 GRKFDYLCVGTN

-466 FHPAVVRLLGDI
+466 FHPAVVQLLGNI
-478 VVSAREAKV
+478 VAAARRAKV

-508 GYRELSMAPAS
+508 GYRELSMAPFS
-519 IRRVRHV
+519 LRQVRHA
-526 LSSSRITDIEKALSL
+526 LSSCRTDELESL
-541 SAKSESFTA
+541 ADLARLSESLTA
-550 EAFAQALV
+550 ESFAGMLPKA
-558 AVQGRPDPV
+558 
-567 SPDSGEIIGLKESKE
+567 SGVL
-582 LKG
+582 

>member
-1 MKLSGFAIA
+1 LRLSGFAIA
-10 PGRVVGKAFVF
+10 PGRVVAPAFIF
-21 RRAERQVPFRHL
+21 RRAARQVPFRNI
-33 QKTAAG
+33 
-39 PERDRLQVAFQG
+39 ERVSASAEKERLQVALRA
-51 AQAELADLR
+51 AQAELGELR

-73 LFDAQILMLQDPLF
+73 LFDAQILMVQDPLF

-92 TLIEERLIGAEW
+92 TLIDERLIGAEW

-119 ASAVIAERSH
+119 ASTVIAERSH

-139 ALLGGTKGDLVLP
+139 TLLGGTKGDLVLP
-152 SGERVVLVCEDLKP
+152 DGDRVVLICEDLKP

-174 TRVGALVADHG
+174 GRVAALVADHG

-198 NIPCVLGV
+198 SIPCVLGV
-206 RTATAHVASE
+206 RTATAHVLSGS
-216 AMVLVDGGAGF
+216 MILVDGDIGFLDTNPSPETFIEKVREPQPAGF
-227 IDTQPPPEPQVQ
+227 F
-239 PVHEPKRAGPPEGPV
+239 EGPV
-254 MTGDGAEI
+254 AMLDGAEI
-262 VLRANIEFPSDID
+262 ILRANIEFPSDID
-275 AVRAAGA
+275 SVRDSGA
-282 MGIGLFR
+282 MGVGLFR

-300 PSEDA
+300 PTEAA
-305 QLEIYRRLALAVT
+305 QLELYRRLALAVA

-328 LGPEDLSPASPSS
+328 LGPEDLQPASPSS

-351 RLLSRGSQYFRS
+351 RLLSRGSEYFRS
-363 QIRALLRAADEV
+363 QIRSLLRAADEV

-384 GGVQEAAEI
+384 GGAEEADEI

-407 GRPFRRPPLGA
+407 GRAFRRPPLGA

-424 AALVAESL
+424 AALVALSL
-432 GRRFDYLCVGTN
+432 GRKFDYLCVGTN

-454 RADPRVGHLYAP
+454 RADPRVGHLYDP
-466 FHPAVVRLLGDI
+466 FHPGVVRLLGDI
-478 VVSAREAKV
+478 VTASREATS

-508 GYRELSMAPAS
+508 GYRELSMTPSS
-519 IRRVRHV
+519 IRPVREA
-526 LSSSRITDIEKALSL
+526 LSSLRAGDIEGTVAKLLKTGALTADSL
-541 SAKSESFTA
+541 STA
-550 EAFAQALV
+550 LLKA
-558 AVQGRPDPV
+558 R
-567 SPDSGEIIGLKESKE
+567 SDSRAS
-582 LKG
+582 

>member
-1 MKLSGFAIA
+1 MRLSGFAIA
-10 PGRVVGKAFVF
+10 PGRVLGKAFVF
-21 RRAERQVPFRHL
+21 RRAERRVPLRNIE
-33 QKTAAG
+33 KADAPG
-39 PERDRLQVAFQG
+39 ERERLQAAFLA

-60 ARLSH
+60 ARLSL

-73 LFDAQILMLQDPLF
+73 LFDAQVLMLRDPLF

-92 TLIEERLIGAEW
+92 SLIDERLIGAEW

-119 ASAVIAERSH
+119 ASSVIAERSH

-139 ALLGGTKGDLVLP
+139 TLLGGTKGDLVLP
-152 SGERVVLVCEDLKP
+152 RGEKIVLVCEDLKP

-174 TRVGALVADHG
+174 SLVGALVADHG

-198 NIPCVLGV
+198 AIPCVLGV
-206 RTATAHVASE
+206 RTGTAQVPSE
-216 AMVLVDGGAGF
+216 ALVLVDGTAGY
-227 IDTQPPPEPQVQ
+227 IDTNPPPETRIEKITEQRRV
-239 PVHEPKRAGPPEGPV
+239 GPPEGPV
-254 MTGDGAEI
+254 QTTDGVEI
-262 VLRANIEFPSDID
+262 LLRANIEFPSDIET
-275 AVRAAGA
+275 VRESGA
-282 MGIGLFR
+282 MGVGLFR

-305 QLEIYRRLALAVT
+305 QLDLYRRLALAVA

-351 RLLSRGSQYFRS
+351 RLLSRGGEYFRP
-363 QIRALLRAADEV
+363 QIKALLRAADEV

-384 GGVQEAAEI
+384 GGVPEAEEI
-393 LGLVE
+393 LALVE
-398 ELEGELHSS
+398 DVERELRSA
-407 GRPFRRPPLGA
+407 GRAFRRPPLGA

-424 AALVAESL
+424 AALVAGSL
-432 GRRFDYLCVGTN
+432 GRKFDYLCVGTN

-478 VVSAREAKV
+478 VAAAREAAV

-519 IRRVRHV
+519 IRQVRHAV
-526 LSSSRITDIEKALSL
+526 ASSSLADVEEAVALALRSDTL
-541 SAKSESFTA
+541 TAESFAAALLAAHRETA
-550 EAFAQALV
+550 A
-558 AVQGRPDPV
+558 PV
-567 SPDSGEIIGLKESKE
+567 
-582 LKG
+582 

>member
-1 MKLSGFAIA
+1 MRLSGFAIA
-10 PGRVVGKAFVF
+10 PGRVLGKAFVF
-21 RRAERQVPFRHL
+21 RRAVRQVPFRNL
-33 QKTAAG
+33 
-39 PERDRLQVAFQG
+39 ERASAPVEKERLQA
-51 AQAELADLR
+51 ALRAAKAELADLR

-139 ALLGGTKGDLVLP
+139 TLLGGTKGDLVLP
-152 SGERVVLVCEDLKP
+152 PGDRVVLICEDLKP

-174 TRVGALVADHG
+174 SRVGALVADHG

-198 NIPCVLGV
+198 SIPCVLGV
-206 RTATAHVASE
+206 RTATTQVASQSI
-216 AMVLVDGGAGF
+216 VLVDGTAGF
-227 IDTQPPPEPQVQ
+227 VDTHPPPETEIEQVLAAK
-239 PVHEPKRAGPPEGPV
+239 PVGSFEGPV
-254 MTGDGAEI
+254 VTADGIEI
-262 VLRANIEFPSDID
+262 ILRANIEFPSDVD
-275 AVRAAGA
+275 SVRESGA
-282 MGIGLFR
+282 MGVGLFR

-305 QLEIYRRLALAVT
+305 QLELYRRLALAVA

-351 RLLSRGSQYFRS
+351 RLLSRGSDYFRS

-384 GGVQEAAEI
+384 GGAAEADEI
-393 LGLVE
+393 LRLVG
-398 ELEGELHSS
+398 ELEGELRAS
-407 GRPFRRPPLGA
+407 GRAFRRPPLGA

-424 AALVAESL
+424 AALVAGSL
-432 GRRFDYLCVGTN
+432 ARKFDYLCVGTN

-454 RADPRVGHLYAP
+454 RADPRVGHLYDP
-466 FHPAVVRLLGDI
+466 FHPGVVRLLADM
-478 VVSAREAKV
+478 VTAAREAKTA
-487 PLSVCGEMAA
+487 LSVCGEMAA

-508 GYRELSMAPAS
+508 GYRELSMTPSS
-519 IRRVRHV
+519 IRLVREV
-526 LSSSRITDIEKALSL
+526 LSSSR
-541 SAKSESFTA
+541 
-550 EAFAQALV
+550 
-558 AVQGRPDPV
+558 
-567 SPDSGEIIGLKESKE
+567 SGEIESVVARAILAGSLDASSFTIALTGLRGDHDPSAAPAAR
-582 LKG
+582 

>member
-1 MKLSGFAIA
+1 MKLTGFAIA
-10 PGRVVGKAFVF
+10 PGRVLGKAFVF
-21 RRAERQVPFRHL
+21 RRAVRQVPLRNLDRSEAAQEKERL
-33 QKTAAG
+33 QKALRA
-39 PERDRLQVAFQG
+39 
-51 AQAELADLR
+51 AQAELSDLR

-92 TLIEERLIGAEW
+92 TLIQERSIGAEW

-111 ELRRLFAR
+111 ELRRLFGR

-139 ALLGGTKGDLVLP
+139 ALLGGGKGDLVLP
-152 SGERVVLVCEDLKP
+152 GGEKVVLICEDLKP

-174 TRVGALVADHG
+174 SRVGALVADHG

-198 NIPCVLGV
+198 SIPCVLGV
-206 RTATAHVASE
+206 RTATAHVPSGSL
-216 AMVLVDGGAGF
+216 VLVDGDDGTL
-227 IDTQPPPEPQVQ
+227 DTQPSPGTRVEPVPETRRV
-239 PVHEPKRAGPPEGPV
+239 GPFPGPV
-254 MTGDGAEI
+254 VARDGVEVI
-262 VLRANIEFPSDID
+262 LRANIEFPSVIE
-275 AVRAAGA
+275 AVRESGA
-282 MGIGLFR
+282 MGVGLFR
-289 SEYLLSRQGRA
+289 SEYLLSRHGGA

-305 QLEIYRRLALAVT
+305 QLELYRRLALAVA

-351 RLLSRGSQYFRS
+351 RLLSRGSAYFRS

-384 GGVQEAAEI
+384 GGVPEALEI
-393 LGLVE
+393 LALVE
-398 ELEGELHSS
+398 ELEGELHAS
-407 GRPFRRPPLGA
+407 GRAFRRPPLGA

-424 AALVAESL
+424 AALVAGAL

-478 VVSAREAKV
+478 VTASRDARV
-487 PLSVCGEMAA
+487 PLSVCGELAA
-497 SREGALLLVGL
+497 DPAGALMLVGL
-508 GYRELSMAPAS
+508 GYRELSMTPAA
-519 IRRVRHV
+519 IRGIRET
-526 LSSSRITDIEKALSL
+526 LASRRIDAIEAAVATAIRAGDL
-541 SAKSESFTA
+541 SAATLLRA
-550 EAFAQALV
+550 V
-558 AVQGRPDPV
+558 AVERAHAAVPAAATAV
-567 SPDSGEIIGLKESKE
+567 VAAAR
-582 LKG
+582 

>member
-1 MKLSGFAIA
+1 MRLTGFAIA
-10 PGRVVGKAFVF
+10 PGRVLGKAFVF
-21 RRAERQVPFRHL
+21 RRAERRVPFRNL
-33 QKTAAG
+33 EKSAVPA
-39 PERDRLQVAFQG
+39 ERERLQAAFRA

-60 ARLSH
+60 TRLSR

-73 LFDAQILMLQDPLF
+73 LFDAQMLMLQDPLF

-92 TLIEERLIGAEW
+92 SLIDERLIGAEW

-119 ASAVIAERSH
+119 ASSVIAERSH

-152 SGERVVLVCEDLKP
+152 RGDKVVLVCEDLKP

-174 TRVGALVADHG
+174 SLVGALVADHG

-198 NIPCVLGV
+198 AIPCVLGV
-206 RTATAHVASE
+206 RTGTAQVTSE
-216 AMVLVDGGAGF
+216 SLVLVDGTAGY
-227 IDTQPPPEPQVQ
+227 IDTHPPKETRVEA
-239 PVHEPKRAGPPEGPV
+239 VAHDERRSELPEGPARTTDAV
-254 MTGDGAEI
+254 EVI
-262 VLRANIEFPSDID
+262 LRANIEFPSDID
-275 AVRAAGA
+275 TVRESGA
-282 MGIGLFR
+282 MGVGLFR

-305 QLEIYRRLALAVT
+305 QLELYRRLALAVA

-351 RLLSRGSQYFRS
+351 RLLSRGSEYFRS
-363 QIRALLRAADEV
+363 QIRALLRAADET

-384 GGVQEAAEI
+384 GGVREADEI
-393 LGLVE
+393 LALVE
-398 ELEGELHSS
+398 ELEGELHAA
-407 GRPFRRPPLGA
+407 GRAFRRPPLGV

-432 GRRFDYLCVGTN
+432 GRKFDYLCVGTN

-466 FHPAVVRLLGDI
+466 FHPGVVRLLGDI
-478 VVSAREAKV
+478 VGAARDAKV

-497 SREGALLLVGL
+497 NREGALLLVGL
-508 GYRELSMAPAS
+508 GYRELSMAPSS
-519 IRRVRHV
+519 IRQVRHA
-526 LSSSRITDIEKALSL
+526 LASSNLGEIEKAVDEVTNSDTL
-541 SAKSESFTA
+541 SAESFA
-550 EAFAQALV
+550 SAL
-558 AVQGRPDPV
+558 ARLREG
-567 SPDSGEIIGLKESKE
+567 KT
-582 LKG
+582 

>member
-1 MKLSGFAIA
+1 LKLSGFAIA
-10 PGRVVGKAFVF
+10 PGRVLGRAFVF

-33 QKTAAG
+33 ENGAAAG
-39 PERDRLQVAFQG
+39 ERERLQAAFHA

-60 ARLSH
+60 SRLSH

-73 LFDAQILMLQDPLF
+73 LFDAQMMMLQDPLF

-92 TLIEERLIGAEW
+92 TLIEERSIGAEW

-119 ASAVIAERSH
+119 ASSVIAERSH

-139 ALLGGTKGDLVLP
+139 ALLGGAKGDLVLP
-152 SGERVVLVCEDLKP
+152 AGRKLVLICEDLKP

-174 TRVGALVADHG
+174 TRVSALVADHG

-198 NIPCVLGV
+198 GIPCVLGV
-206 RTATAHVASE
+206 RTATVQVPSE
-216 AMVLVDGGAGF
+216 ALVLVDGDEGF
-227 IDTQPPPEPQVQ
+227 LDTSPPPETRIEPMPQAQ
-239 PVHEPKRAGPPEGPV
+239 LATPFAGPVHTK
-254 MTGDGAEI
+254 DGAEV
-262 VLRANIEFPSDID
+262 VLRANIELPSDI
-275 AVRAAGA
+275 ATVRQSGA
-282 MGIGLFR
+282 MGVGLFR

-300 PSEDA
+300 PTEDA
-305 QLEIYRRLALAVT
+305 QLEIYRRLALAVA

-351 RLLSRGSQYFRS
+351 RLLSRGSEYFRS

-384 GGVQEAAEI
+384 GGVQEAEEI
-393 LGLVE
+393 LALVE
-398 ELEGELHSS
+398 ELEGELHAG
-407 GRPFRRPPLGA
+407 GRAFRRPPLGA

-432 GRRFDYLCVGTN
+432 GRKLDYLCVGTN

-466 FHPAVVRLLGDI
+466 FHPAVIRLLRDI
-478 VVSAREAKV
+478 VTASREANV

-497 SREGALLLVGL
+497 GREGALLLFGL
-508 GYRELSMAPAS
+508 GYREFSMAPSS
-519 IRRVRHV
+519 IAAVR
-526 LSSSRITDIEKALSL
+526 DALSAYRVAEIEAAVGQATGAEPL
-541 SAKSESFTA
+541 TPSSFTA
-550 EAFAQALV
+550 ALRLHS
-558 AVQGRPDPV
+558 QNHCEDQP
-567 SPDSGEIIGLKESKE
+567 
-582 LKG
+582 

>member
-10 PGRVVGKAFVF
+10 GGRVLGRAFVF
-21 RRAERQVPFRHL
+21 RRAERQVPFRSID
-33 QKTAAG
+33 KTAA
-39 PERDRLQVAFQG
+39 PQEKERLQDAFR
-51 AQAELADLR
+51 AARTELADLKSK
-60 ARLSH
+60 LSH

-73 LFDAQILMLQDPLF
+73 LFDAQVLMLQDPLL

-92 TLIEERLIGAEW
+92 TLIDERSIGAEW
-104 ALSIVCD
+104 ALTIVCD
-111 ELRRLFAR
+111 DLRRLFAR

-152 SGERVVLVCEDLKP
+152 QGEKVVLICEDLKP

-174 TRVGALVADHG
+174 SLVGALVADHG

-198 NIPCVLGV
+198 AIPCVLGV

-216 AMVLVDGGAGF
+216 ALVLVDGDAGF
-227 IDTQPPPEPQVQ
+227 IDTNPSPETLIESPPASQPD
-239 PVHEPKRAGPPEGPV
+239 RILEGPV
-254 MTGDGAEI
+254 FTADKAEI
-262 VLRANIEFPSDID
+262 ILRANIEFPSDVD
-275 AVRAAGA
+275 MVREAGA
-282 MGIGLFR
+282 MGVGLFR
-289 SEYLLSRQGRA
+289 SEYLLSRSGRA
-300 PSEDA
+300 PTEDA
-305 QLEIYRRLALAVT
+305 QLELYRRLALAVA

-351 RLLSRGSQYFRS
+351 RLLSRGTEYFRS

-384 GGVQEAAEI
+384 GGARDADEI
-393 LGLVE
+393 LSLVE

-407 GRPFRRPPLGA
+407 GRSFRRPPLGA

-432 GRRFDYLCVGTN
+432 GRKFDYLCVGTN

-478 VVSAREAKV
+478 VSAARQAKV

-497 SREGALLLVGL
+497 SRDGALLLVGL
-508 GYRELSMAPAS
+508 GYRELSMSPSS
-519 IRRVRHV
+519 IRAIRDV
-526 LSSSRITDIEKALSL
+526 LSAARIDELETAVGQVMKSDTL
-541 SAKSESFTA
+541 SADSFATA
-550 EAFAQALV
+550 ILRVHAQ
-558 AVQGRPDPV
+558 RR
-567 SPDSGEIIGLKESKE
+567 SGESSSH
-582 LKG
+582 

>member
-1 MKLSGFAIA
+1 MRLQGFAIA
-10 PGRVVGKAFVF
+10 PGRVLGKAFVF
-21 RRAERQVPFRHL
+21 RRALRQVPFRNL
-33 QKTAAG
+33 DGAAV
-39 PERDRLQVAFQG
+39 PLERERLQLALR
-51 AQAELADLR
+51 AAREELADLR

-92 TLIEERLIGAEW
+92 TLIAERLIGAEW
-104 ALSIVCD
+104 ALSVVCE

-119 ASAVIAERSH
+119 ASSVIAERSH

-139 ALLGGTKGDLVLP
+139 TLLGGTKGNLALP
-152 SGERVVLVCEDLKP
+152 TGEKVVLVCEDLKP

-174 TRVGALVADHG
+174 SRVKALVADHG

-198 NIPCVLGV
+198 AIPCVLGV
-206 RTATAHVASE
+206 RTGTAHLVSE
-216 AMVLVDGGAGF
+216 ALVLVDGTTGF
-227 IDTQPPPEPQVQ
+227 VDTDPPPEIQI
-239 PVHEPKRAGPPEGPV
+239 EPMRDMRRAEPPEGP
-254 MTGDGAEI
+254 TRTADGAEVI
-262 VLRANIEFPSDID
+262 LRANIEFPSDIE
-275 AVRAAGA
+275 AVRESGA
-282 MGIGLFR
+282 MGVGLFR

-305 QLEIYRRLALAVT
+305 QLELYRRLALAVA

-351 RLLSRGSQYFRS
+351 RLLSRGSEYFRP

-384 GGVQEAAEI
+384 GGASEADQI
-393 LGLVE
+393 LRLVE

-407 GRPFRRPPLGA
+407 GRAFRRPPLGA

-424 AALVAESL
+424 AALVAGSL
-432 GRRFDYLCVGTN
+432 GRKFDYLCVGTN

-478 VVSAREAKV
+478 VMSAREARV

-497 SREGALLLVGL
+497 SREGALLLLGL
-508 GYRELSMAPAS
+508 GFRELSMAPSS
-519 IRRVRHV
+519 IRQVRHV
-526 LSSSRITDIEKALSL
+526 LTLSHVGDMEKAVSQVVTSDSL
-541 SAKSESFTA
+541 SAELFGQAVLRVQA
-550 EAFAQALV
+550 ER
-558 AVQGRPDPV
+558 G
-567 SPDSGEIIGLKESKE
+567 
-582 LKG
+582 

>member
-10 PGRVVGKAFVF
+10 PGRVIGRAFVF

-33 QKTAAG
+33 EKAVAVR
-39 PERDRLQVAFQG
+39 ERERLQIAFRA

-119 ASAVIAERSH
+119 ASTVISERSH

-152 SGERVVLVCEDLKP
+152 RGEKVVLVCEDLKP

-174 TRVGALVADHG
+174 SLVGALVADHG
-185 SPTHHMAILARSR
+185 SPTHHMAILAKSR
-198 NIPCVLGV
+198 LIPCVLGV

-216 AMVLVDGGAGF
+216 ALVLVDGDAGF
-227 IDTQPPPEPQVQ
+227 IDTNPPPETRIE
-239 PVHEPKRAGPPEGPV
+239 PVREARLAGFPEGPV
-254 MTGDGAEI
+254 HTEDGAEI
-262 VLRANIEFPSDID
+262 VLRANIEFPSDIE
-275 AVRAAGA
+275 AVRESGA

-305 QLEIYRRLALAVT
+305 QLEIYRRLALAVA

-351 RLLSRGSQYFRS
+351 RLLSRGSEYFRS

-384 GGVQEAAEI
+384 GGASEAHEI

-398 ELEGELHSS
+398 ELEGELHLA
-407 GRPFRRPPLGA
+407 GRAFRRPPLGA

-424 AALVAESL
+424 AALVAASL
-432 GRRFDYLCVGTN
+432 GRKFDYLCVGTN

-466 FHPAVVRLLGDI
+466 FHPGVVRLLGDI
-478 VVSAREAKV
+478 VAAARDAKA

-508 GYRELSMAPAS
+508 GYRELSMAPTS
-519 IRRVRHV
+519 IRQIRHA
-526 LSSSRITDIEKALSL
+526 LSSSNVSDIEAAVRETAGSDALS
-541 SAKSESFTA
+541 AESFA
-550 EAFAQALV
+550 RALL
-558 AVQGRPDPV
+558 AVR
-567 SPDSGEIIGLKESKE
+567 SPGEIIPDP
-582 LKG
+582 

>member
-1 MKLSGFAIA
+1 MRLSGFAIA
-10 PGRVVGKAFVF
+10 PGRVLANAFVF
-21 RRAERQVPFRHL
+21 RRAERQVPFRQL
-33 QKTAAG
+33 QIDGAAR
-39 PERDRLQVAFQG
+39 ERDRLQKAFG
-51 AQAELADLR
+51 SARSELSDLR
-60 ARLSH
+60 ARLSRQ
-65 EAGEAHAY
+65 AGEAHAY

-119 ASAVIAERSH
+119 ASSVIAERSH

-139 ALLGGTKGDLVLP
+139 AHLGGPKGDLVLP
-152 SGERVVLVCEDLKP
+152 PGQRIVLVCEDLKP

-174 TRVGALVADHG
+174 TCVAALVADHG
-185 SPTHHMAILARSR
+185 SPTHHMAILAKSRS
-198 NIPCVLGV
+198 IPCVLGV

-216 AMVLVDGGAGF
+216 ALVLVDGDLG
-227 IDTQPPPEPQVQ
+227 IVDTNPSPETHVEVAP
-239 PVHEPKRAGPPEGPV
+239 ERAITGPAEGPAQ
-254 MTGDGAEI
+254 TEDGVEI

-275 AVRAAGA
+275 AVRDSGA
-282 MGIGLFR
+282 MGVGLFR
-289 SEYLLSRQGRA
+289 SEYLLTRQGRA

-305 QLEIYRRLALAVT
+305 QIELYRRLALGLA

-351 RLLSRGSQYFRS
+351 RLLSRGSEYFRS

-384 GGVQEAAEI
+384 GGAEESDEI
-393 LGLVE
+393 LGLVL

-432 GRRFDYLCVGTN
+432 GRKFDYLCVGTN

-466 FHPAVVRLLGDI
+466 FHPAVIRLLRDI
-478 VVSAREAKV
+478 VAAAREAHV

-497 SREGALLLVGL
+497 SREAALLLVGL
-508 GYRELSMAPAS
+508 GYRELSMTPSSIGLIRDALRTNSIPDLEAAVSSFVAS
-519 IRRVRHV
+519 GSH
-526 LSSSRITDIEKALSL
+526 
-541 SAKSESFTA
+541 TA
-550 EAFAQALV
+550 EEFGGLLKPG
-558 AVQGRPDPV
+558 GR
-567 SPDSGEIIGLKESKE
+567 
-582 LKG
+582 

>member
-10 PGRVVGKAFVF
+10 PGRVLGRAFVF
-21 RRAERQVPFRHL
+21 RRAERQIPFRHL
-33 QKTAAG
+33 EKSAAAR
-39 PERDRLQVAFQG
+39 ERERLQAAFRA

-92 TLIEERLIGAEW
+92 TLIEERLIGSEW

-119 ASAVIAERSH
+119 ASTVIAERSH

-139 ALLGGTKGDLVLP
+139 GLLGGTKGDLVLP
-152 SGERVVLVCEDLKP
+152 VGDKVVLVCEDLKP

-174 TRVGALVADHG
+174 SRVGALVADHG

-198 NIPCVLGV
+198 LIPCVLGV

-216 AMVLVDGGAGF
+216 AVVLVDGDAGF
-227 IDTQPPPEPQVQ
+227 IDTSPSPETRVERLPETQ
-239 PVHEPKRAGPPEGPV
+239 RAGLPEGPV
-254 MTGDGAEI
+254 FTEDGAEI
-262 VLRANIEFPSDID
+262 ILRANIEFPSDID
-275 AVRAAGA
+275 AVRESGA

-305 QLEIYRRLALAVT
+305 QLEIYRRLALAVA

-351 RLLSRGSQYFRS
+351 RLLSRGSEYFRS

-384 GGVQEAAEI
+384 GGVSEAQEI
-393 LGLVE
+393 LTLVE
-398 ELEGELHSS
+398 ELEGELHLA
-407 GRPFRRPPLGA
+407 GRAFRRPPLGA

-424 AALVAESL
+424 AALVAASL

-466 FHPAVVRLLGDI
+466 FHPGVVRLLGDI
-478 VVSAREAKV
+478 VAAAREAKA

-508 GYRELSMAPAS
+508 GYRELSMAPTS
-519 IRRVRHV
+519 IRQIRYV
-526 LSSSRITDIEKALSL
+526 LTTSSVKDMEKAIHEAVRSDAL
-541 SAKSESFTA
+541 SAESFATALA
-550 EAFAQALV
+550 EARAA
-558 AVQGRPDPV
+558 R
-567 SPDSGEIIGLKESKE
+567 
-582 LKG
+582 